1 MAIRVNPSG
10 TNVDLIRRK
19 IEESRLLAI
28 QVDDLRSMIALLEK
42 QIALERSIFLLSIQ

>member
-1 MAIRVNPSG
+1 MVIRVNPSV
-10 TNVDLIRRK
+10 TNAELIRRK

-42 QIALERSIFLLSIQ
+42 QIALERSIFALSLQ